1 MTKHLWNVVQ
11 YLGQRLRC
19 FTDWIPGLG
28 AETAYKCEPLK
39 EMYQGIFVRTFTLFY
54 GETTSSIFRSMRE
67 IKTIQRRLRNAAFQ
81 MKKVEGASGSKY
93 QMLNQ
98 MLSARRL
105 DKTQEVTDSLKD
117 YLRQE
122 QYVKNMF
129 SIEKES
135 GR

>member
-1 MTKHLWNVVQ
+1 MS
-11 YLGQRLRC
+11 R
-19 FTDWIPGLG
+19 GLG
-28 AETAYKCEPLK
+28 DVYKRQSE
-39 EMYQGIFVRTFTLFY
+39 
-54 GETTSSIFRSMRE
+54 RSVS
-67 IKTIQRRLRNAAFQ
+67 

>member
-1 MTKHLWNVVQ
+1 MF
-11 YLGQRLRC
+11 YRLD
-19 FTDWIPGLG
+19 TGLG

-54 GETTSSIFRSMRE
+54 GETLQYYFQIDEGDKDNTRKTSERSVS
-67 IKTIQRRLRNAAFQ
+67 

>member
-1 MTKHLWNVVQ
+1 
-11 YLGQRLRC
+11 
-19 FTDWIPGLG
+19 
-28 AETAYKCEPLK
+28 
-39 EMYQGIFVRTFTLFY
+39 MYQGIFVRTFTLFY
-54 GETTSSIFRSMRE
+54 GETLQYYFQIDEGDKDNTKKTPERSVS
-67 IKTIQRRLRNAAFQ
+67 